1 MQVCQTAGMT
11 TNAAALLGEMGGPA
25 GLPARPADDL
35 DPYLDAA
42 LVCVE
47 RYGWSRTSARDI
59 AREAGVERST
69 IYRHLGAR
77 EQILRLLIA
86 REVHRLIDH
95 ASAVA
100 LTGQGG
106 PSMVVELVAAAI
118 EYVWSLPA
126 IAKLIEDDPD
136 LLAGFL
142 ARGIPDVIDRFT
154 DALSPALDSVMAVGV
169 VARHDPVLVTQW
181 VVRVAI
187 SVLMAPP
194 PGDLRTFL
202 AAVLDPLLDPE
213 AA

>member
-1 MQVCQTAGMT
+1 MAM
-11 TNAAALLGEMGGPA
+11 NISALLDPAGNPA
-25 GLPARPADDL
+25 GLPPRPSEDL

-59 AREAGVERST
+59 ARQAGVERST

-77 EQILRLLIA
+77 DQILRLLIA

-95 ASAVA
+95 ATTVA
-100 LTGQGG
+100 MSGEAGA
-106 PSMVVELVAAAI
+106 PMVIELVAAAI

-126 IAKLIEDDPD
+126 IAKLLDDDPE

-142 ARGIPDVIDRFT
+142 ARGIPDIIDRFT
-154 DALSPALDSVMAVGV
+154 ESLSPVLDSVMTLGL

-187 SVLMAPP
+187 SVVMAPP
-194 PGDLRTFL
+194 PGDLRVFL
-202 AAVLDPLLDPE
+202 AAVLVPLLDPE
-213 AA
+213 TR